1 MQIDRDDMLR
11 RFLAYVRVHT
21 TSDETSETYPSTECQ
36 WDLARILEAE
46 LNELGLEQVRLD
58 EYCYVYGVLPENLPP
73 ERAGKAPA
81 IGLIAHMDVSDQVP
95 GENVQPIVHEAYAGG
110 PIALPGDPSIV
121 LTPESDP
128 PLGDCLGLDIVTSD
142 GTTLLGADDKAGI
155 AVIMAALKFLTENP
169 DFPHGP
175 IHIAFTP
182 DEEIGRGADKLD
194 IVEFGAEVA
203 YTFDGETAGEVE
215 DETFCADSM
224 DVVFRGISVHPGF
237 AKNRLVNAVK
247 VAADFVDSLPK
258 DALSPETTEGR
269 EGYVHPRLF
278 EGSEDSATVKFLLR
292 DFTEAGLREHEA
304 IVRELAE
311 AAAARWPGSA
321 VECTVSASY
330 RNMKAQLD
338 LRPEAL
344 GFAVQAIEEAG
355 LEVINKPIRGGTDG
369 SRLSL
374 AGLPTPNI
382 FTGGHNFHGQREWV
396 AVQHMVKSAEVCLR
410 LVRLWGSKGEK
421 KGLLPAAG

>member
-21 TSDETSETYPSTECQ
+21 TSDETSETCPSTERQ

-58 EYCYVYGVLPENLPP
+58 EHCYVYGILPENLPP

-81 IGLIAHMDVSDQVP
+81 IGLVAHMDVSDQVP
-95 GENVQPIVHEAYAGG
+95 GENVKPIIHEAYPGG

-121 LTPESDP
+121 LTPETDA
-128 PLGDCLGLDIVTSD
+128 PLGDCVGLDIITSD

-155 AVIMAALKFLTENP
+155 AVIMAALKYLVAHPELH
-169 DFPHGP
+169 HGP
-175 IHIAFTP
+175 LHVAFTP

-194 IVEFGAEVA
+194 IEQYGAEVA
-203 YTFDGETAGEVE
+203 YTFDGESVGEVE

-224 DVVFRGISVHPGF
+224 DVTFRGISVHPGF
-237 AKNRLVNAVK
+237 AKNKLVNSLK
-247 VAADFVDSLPK
+247 VAADFIDSLPK
-258 DALSPETTEGR
+258 DGLSPETTEDR
-269 EGYVHPRLF
+269 EGYVHPRLV
-278 EGSEDSATVKFLLR
+278 EGSEDSTVVKFLLR
-292 DFTEAGLREHEA
+292 DFVEAGLRRHEK
-304 IVRELAE
+304 VVEGLAK
-311 AAAARWPGSA
+311 AAAARWPGST
-321 VECTVSASY
+321 VDCTVSKSY

-344 GFAVQAIEEAG
+344 AFAVQAIQEAG
-355 LEVINKPIRGGTDG
+355 LTVINKPIRGGTDG

-382 FTGGHNFHGQREWV
+382 FTGGHNFHGQREWI
-396 AVQHMVKSAEVCLR
+396 AVQHMEKSAEVCLR

>member
-1 MQIDRDDMLR
+1 MQIDRDDMLG
-11 RFLAYVRVHT
+11 RFLSYVKVHT
-21 TSDETSETYPSTECQ
+21 TSSEASDTYPSTECQ

-81 IGLIAHMDVSDQVP
+81 IGLIAHMDVSDAVP
-95 GENVQPIVHEAYAGG
+95 GENVQPIIHEAYAGG
-110 PIALPGDPSIV
+110 PIALPGDPDIV
-121 LTPESDP
+121 LTPERDG
-128 PLGDCLGLDIVTSD
+128 PLGDCVGLDIVTAD

-155 AVIMAALKFLTENP
+155 AVIMAALKYLTEHP
-169 DFPHGP
+169 EVHHGP
-175 IHIAFTP
+175 LHIAFTP

-194 IVEFGAEVA
+194 IEAYGAEVA
-203 YTFDGETAGEVE
+203 YTFDGESAGEVE

-224 DVVFRGISVHPGF
+224 DVHFTGISVHPGF
-237 AKNRLVNAVK
+237 AKNRMVNSLK

-258 DALSPETTEGR
+258 DGLAPETTEDR
-269 EGYVHPRLF
+269 EGYVHPRLIQGG
-278 EGSEDSATVKFLLR
+278 EEQSVVKFLLR
-292 DFTEAGLREHEA
+292 DFVEEGLREREA
-304 IVRELAE
+304 LLREKALA
-311 AAAARWPGSA
+311 AVARWPGSK
-321 VECTVSASY
+321 VRFEVSKSY

-338 LRPEAL
+338 LRPAAL
-344 GFAVQAIEEAG
+344 SFAVQAIEEAG
-355 LEVINKPIRGGTDG
+355 LPVINKPIRGGTDG

-382 FTGGHNFHGQREWV
+382 FTGGHNFHGKREWI
-396 AVQHMVKSAEVCLR
+396 AVQHMEQSAEVCLR
-410 LVRLWGSKGEK
+410 LVRLWGEKGEK